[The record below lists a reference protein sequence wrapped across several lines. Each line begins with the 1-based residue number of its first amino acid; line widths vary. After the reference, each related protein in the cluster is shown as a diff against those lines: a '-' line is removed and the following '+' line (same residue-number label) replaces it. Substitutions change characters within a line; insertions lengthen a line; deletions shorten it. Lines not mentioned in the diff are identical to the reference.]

1 MFGEVLPKSRSPVCY
16 NGDIFTPEDYQNFI
30 KDFPDVQ
37 CVMTGR
43 GVLADPAL
51 GRRIRGGG
59 DANKEE
65 LRRFHDMLY
74 RGYGEEMSGDR
85 TILYKMKELW
95 TYLAPAFTNSK
106 KYAKKIKKAEKCV
119 VYESVINELF
129 EKEETVTS

>member
-1 MFGEVLPKSRSPVCY
+1 MQIKRSYAGFMICS
-16 NGDIFTPEDYQNFI
+16 
-30 KDFPDVQ
+30 
-37 CVMTGR
+37 TG
-43 GVLADPAL
+43 
-51 GRRIRGGG
+51 
-59 DANKEE
+59 
-65 LRRFHDMLY
+65 
-74 RGYGEEMSGDR
+74 GYCEEMSGDR